1 MRTKFREFRW
11 TRPFWGG
18 LLVLVAGF
26 LIFVFA
32 VPFNPVTKIIHAGLG
47 AIGGILLGL
56 IAMFLGV
63 MIWIRP
69 EAKNVAGVLAVI
81 VGLVAFPVS
90 NLGGFVVGM
99 LFAVIG
105 GCWAFGWTLP
115 PKHQDLDSD
124 DLEPTEVKA

>member
-26 LIFVFA
+26 LIFIFA
-32 VPFNPVTKIIHAGLG
+32 VPFNPITMIINAGLG

-63 MIWIRP
+63 MIWIKP
-69 EAKNVAGVLAVI
+69 EAKNVAGILAVI
-81 VGLVAFPVS
+81 VGLVSFPVT

-115 PKHQDLDSD
+115 KKHHEFEDIG
-124 DLEPTEVKA
+124 PIEVKA